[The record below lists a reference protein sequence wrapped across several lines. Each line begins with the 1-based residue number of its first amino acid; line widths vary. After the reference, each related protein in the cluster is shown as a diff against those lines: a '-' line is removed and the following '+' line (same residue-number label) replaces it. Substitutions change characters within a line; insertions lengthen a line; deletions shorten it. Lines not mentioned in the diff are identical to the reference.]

1 MYLISRASSCNE
13 LACTNFRIGGTQ
25 LHKTCILLL
34 NNFSHVAYPFTRLT
48 QTNKMF
54 EWSEECQNAF
64 NTLKHLLTTAPV
76 LSHPSTTDTF
86 IFDTVGAVLS
96 QMQNGEEVVTVYGS
110 KILSKSQMGYCTTYQ
125 KLLQL

>member
-1 MYLISRASSCNE
+1 MNWPVPTSVSEVRSFIGLASYYWRLI
-13 LACTNFRIGGTQ
+13 
-25 LHKTCILLL
+25 

-64 NTLKHLLTTAPV
+64 NTLKHLLTTALV

-110 KILSKSQMGYCTTYQ
+110 RILSKSQMGYCTTYQ